1 MARLH
6 SYKKIKKVEVS
17 NGVKV
22 LGIAASPRRK
32 GNSEILLDKVL
43 AGAFSKGAKTKKVI
57 LNNLSIGPCQG
68 CERCQKNGIC
78 FIRDDM
84 SGLYKK
90 LKAAEAIVVASPVYF
105 GSIPAQLKLM
115 IDRCQS
121 LWAKNFLPA
130 YIKRKQRLRKGIFI
144 SVSGNCQPRFFENS
158 KEIIKIFFAVLGVE
172 LFKEVYV
179 PGLEYQGEV
188 LKQKSVLDKA
198 FQYGAALT
206 RSCRKTL

>member
-22 LGIAASPRRK
+22 LGIVASPRRK

-43 AGAFSKGAKTKKVI
+43 AGAFSKGAKTEKVV
-57 LNNLSIGPCQG
+57 LNNLSIRPCQG
-68 CERCQKNGIC
+68 CERCRKNGIC
-78 FIRDDM
+78 FIKDDM
-84 SGLYKK
+84 RGLYKK
-90 LKAAEAIVVASPVYF
+90 LKEANAIVVASPVYF
-105 GSIPAQLKLM
+105 GSITAQLKLM
-115 IDRCQS
+115 IDRCQCI
-121 LWAKNFLPA
+121 WVKNFLL
-130 YIKRKQRLRKGIFI
+130 KNRRRRQGFKKGIFI
-144 SVSGNCQPRFFENS
+144 SVSGHRQPRFFENS
-158 KEIIKIFFAVLGVE
+158 KEIIKIFFAVLGVR

-179 PGLEYQGEV
+179 PRLEYNGQV
-188 LKQKSVLDKA
+188 LKQKSVLNKA